1 MITRLWLRGVA
12 LVLAMLGPLTRPPAR
27 SRHRGLTATIWSG
40 GLLALVLTLG
50 ACSEDIGEKV
60 AEKIAEE
67 QIGDGAEVDVDTGSG
82 EVRIDD
88 GSGSSYIS
96 GTQLPED
103 FPAEVPLIEGEILT
117 GAAVKENDS
126 AVWTV
131 TVQVAGDAQEAFD
144 EAVRLLEGA
153 GFELAT
159 ELQAGLYGG
168 QLDNGTWD
176 VVLAA
181 YSDPDA
187 GNTAVIYTVGDTN
200 R

>member
-1 MITRLWLRGVA
+1 MTGAWRRGV
-12 LVLAMLGPLTRPPAR
+12 TAR
-27 SRHRGLTATIWSG
+27 SRRRGLTVTIWSG
-40 GLLALVLTLG
+40 CLLALVLALG
-50 ACSEDIGEKV
+50 ACSEDIGERV

-67 QIGDGAEVDVDTGSG
+67 QLGDGAEVDVDTGGG

-88 GSGSSYIS
+88 GSGSSYVG
-96 GTQLPED
+96 GTELPED
-103 FPAEVPLIEGEILT
+103 FPAEVPLLEGEILT
-117 GAAVKENDS
+117 GAAVKESGS

-144 EAVRLLEGA
+144 EAVRMLEGA

-159 ELQAGLYGG
+159 EVQAGLYGG
-168 QLDNGTWD
+168 QLDNGTWR

-181 YSDPDA
+181 YADPDA
-187 GNTAVIYTVGDTN
+187 GTTAVGYTVGDSN